1 MSKRIRQQ
9 KGMTLA
15 NEVYL
20 LRLFAWEGRSNECC
34 HPTNEA
40 IFIPMHEMLGNSE
53 IELHDR

>member
-1 MSKRIRQQ
+1 
-9 KGMTLA
+9 MTLA